1 VLAFTGDTVLVTG
14 AGAGIGLGIARGFYE
29 AGAKVAIG
37 DYRSETVERSASLF
51 ADQSRVFAGT
61 VDVRDAASVAAF
73 VTRAEAALGPV
84 TIAVANAGIYP
95 NTPVLEMSQEEWDRV
110 METNVRGVFL
120 TCQAVARGMVER
132 GEGGSIITISSGAYQ
147 SGRVGA
153 AHYCASKAGVVM
165 FTKVLALELALH
177 RINVNCI
184 APGLIEVNSEVS
196 PISDEYFETLAAG
209 IPWGRVGTPE
219 DIANAA
225 MMLASPYAEFITGE
239 VLMVNG
245 GSSAG
250 RAHLPPSTP
259 RPASLTG

>member
-1 VLAFTGDTVLVTG
+1 MLAFTGETVLVTG
-14 AGAGIGLGIARGFYE
+14 AGAGIGLGIAQGFHA
-29 AGAKVAIG
+29 AGAKVAMG
-37 DYRSETVERSASLF
+37 DIRAETVERAAAQI
-51 ADQSRVFAGT
+51 ADPERVFAMT
-61 VDVRDAASVAAF
+61 VDVRDEASVATF
-73 VTRAEAALGPV
+73 VDGAEGALGPV

-95 NTPVLEMSQEEWDRV
+95 NTPVLEMTPEEWDRV

-132 GEGGSIITISSGAYQ
+132 GRGGRIITISSGAYQ

-165 FTKVLALELALH
+165 FTKVLALELAKH
-177 RINVNCI
+177 RITVNCI
-184 APGLIEVNSEVS
+184 APGLVEVHSEMS
-196 PISDEYFETLAAG
+196 PISDEYFATLAAG
-209 IPWGRVGTPE
+209 IPLGRVGTPE

-225 MMLASPYAEFITGE
+225 MMLASPYAAFITGE

-250 RAHLPPSTP
+250 RAHLPLSTP
-259 RPASLTG
+259 

>member
-1 VLAFTGDTVLVTG
+1 MLAFTGETVLVTG
-14 AGAGIGLGIARGFYE
+14 AGAGIGFGMAQAFHE
-29 AGAKVAIG
+29 AGARVAIG
-37 DYRSETVERSASLF
+37 DNRPAAVERAASRL
-51 ADQSRVFAGT
+51 DDRERVFAAT

-73 VTRAEAALGPV
+73 VAGAEEALGPV
-84 TIAVANAGIYP
+84 TVAVANAGIYP
-95 NTPVLEMSQEEWDRV
+95 NTPVLDMSVEEWDRV

-120 TCQAVARGMVER
+120 TCQAVARGMVAR
-132 GEGGSIITISSGAYQ
+132 GTLGRIITISSGAYQ

-165 FTKVLALELALH
+165 FTKVLALELAKH

-184 APGLIEVNSEVS
+184 APGLVEVNSEVS
-196 PISDEYFETLAAG
+196 PISEEYFRTLAAG
-209 IPWGRVGTPE
+209 IPLGRVGTPQ

-250 RAHLPPSTP
+250 RAFLPLSTP
-259 RPASLTG
+259 RPSG